1 MSQGSGS
8 TRRAATTTSLLLLAA
23 IHSAISASQDPRSA
37 STSAR
42 AATTVVRLPA
52 FRDVASSAGID
63 FVHINGA
70 SEQRFI
76 PEIIGSG
83 GLFFDFDNDGWLD
96 VFLVDGGSYADPA
109 VARRARHRLYR
120 NRRNGTFEDVTG
132 RSNIQHRD
140 Y

>member
-1 MSQGSGS
+1 MSHGWGAP
-8 TRRAATTTSLLLLAA
+8 RRAATATLLLVLAA

-37 STSAR
+37 PTSAR

-70 SEQRFI
+70 SGQRFF

-83 GLFFDFDNDGWLD
+83 GLFFDFDNYGWLD
-96 VFLVDGGSYADPA
+96 VFLLDGG
-109 VARRARHRLYR
+109 
-120 NRRNGTFEDVTG
+120 
-132 RSNIQHRD
+132 
-140 Y
+140 

>member
-42 AATTVVRLPA
+42 AATTVVRLPT

-63 FVHINGA
+63 FVHSNGA
-70 SEQRFI
+70 TEQRLL

-83 GLFFDFDNDGWLD
+83 GLLFDFDNDGWLD
-96 VFLVDGGSYADPA
+96 VFLVDGGSVVADA
-109 VARRARHRLYR
+109 VASRSRHRLYR
-120 NRRNGTFEDVTG
+120 NRGPSTG
-132 RSNIQHRD
+132 SGAAVR
-140 Y
+140 